1 MKEIKFETE
10 QQAASFVI
18 ECMMRG
24 RKFQATGRK
33 SVVVFNK
40 KESREN

>member
-1 MKEIKFETE
+1 MKTITFETE

-24 RKFQATGRK
+24 RKFTATGRR
-33 SVVVFNK
+33 SIIVFD
-40 KESREN
+40 

>member
-24 RKFQATGRK
+24 RKYMATGHK
-33 SVVVFNK
+33 SVVVFDEKQK
-40 KESREN
+40 KEN

>member
-1 MKEIKFETE
+1 MKTITFETE

-24 RKFQATGRK
+24 RKHVVTGRK
-33 SVVVFNK
+33 SIIIF
-40 KESREN
+40 E

>member
-1 MKEIKFETE
+1 MKEIKFKTE

-24 RKFQATGRK
+24 RKFQATGIK
-33 SVVVFNK
+33 SVVVFDE
-40 KESREN
+40 KEKEG

>member
-18 ECMMRG
+18 ECQMRG
-24 RKFQATGRK
+24 RKYIATGRK
-33 SVVVFNK
+33 SVIVFNK
-40 KESREN
+40 KSKEN